1 MRTVGSVLVA
11 LIYATSAACSAGTPA
26 PLPAAP
32 VDWSSFDAKAPA
44 ASPVKVLTNRERA
57 VAESYTAALT
67 SPGFA
72 KLGPLLD
79 DDARSTFP
87 GMDEAHGK
95 DAVVHAHEV
104 VFGAFDPRVVA
115 TSRVFRT
122 DSAQAVEW
130 ALSGTQAKEWMT
142 VPASHR
148 PVVIKGL
155 TLLWTKDDGSITD
168 IHIYFDVAVAQAQLG
183 VGPKELL
190 ALPAPAMPS
199 GPPQIYEQAGTPDEK
214 TSVAVARAAIDALDH
229 NDEAAYVDTRTDD
242 SEYYTL
248 QRAQPER
255 GKDAAR
261 AYFKAINKSIGQ
273 LDTTIENDWGIGQYA
288 VIEYTMAGAQLAPL
302 AWIPL
307 QRDRVVLIHV
317 AQVNEIR
324 SGKIARVWRYD
335 NPAEIIDGP

>member
-1 MRTVGSVLVA
+1 MRYIGSGPGA
-11 LIYATSAACSAGTPA
+11 LIYVALAACSAGTPA
-26 PLPAAP
+26 PLPPAP
-32 VDWSSFDAKAPA
+32 IDWSSFDAKAPPVSA
-44 ASPVKVLTNRERA
+44 AKVLTNRERA

-79 DDARSTFP
+79 DDARCTFP
-87 GMDEAHGK
+87 GMDEAHGSA
-95 DAVVHAHEV
+95 AVVHAHEV
-104 VFGAFDPRVVA
+104 VFGAFDPRAVA

-130 ALSGTQAKEWMT
+130 ALSGTQTKEWMT
-142 VPASHR
+142 VPASHK

-168 IHIYFDVAVAQAQLG
+168 IHIYFDVAVARAQLG

-190 ALPAPAMPS
+190 ALPAPAMPT
-199 GPPQIYEQAGTPDEK
+199 GPPQIYEQADTPDEK
-214 TSVAVARAAIDALDH
+214 ASVAVARAAVDALDN

-248 QRAQPER
+248 QRAQPDR

-335 NPAEIIDGP
+335 NPAEIIGGP